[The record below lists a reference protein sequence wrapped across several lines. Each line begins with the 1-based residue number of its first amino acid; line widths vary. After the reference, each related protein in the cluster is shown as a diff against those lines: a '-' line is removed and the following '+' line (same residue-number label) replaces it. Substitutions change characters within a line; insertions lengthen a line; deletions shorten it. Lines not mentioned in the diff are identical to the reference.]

1 MVTVK
6 IGRDPSCQILL
17 DHEMISRHHAILR
30 IYPTGKMELV
40 SMGANGTKL
49 NGALMRPNV
58 VYRVK
63 RSDMVSFADRF
74 QLDWNLIYNPTKKYR
89 IAVLCILGLIA
100 LLGAI
105 KAGVMIYDYFN
116 PFEEIEIPMENS
128 VKLQEPL
135 HSNQNNVLNIDTN
148 IVNVQTTSKANPKSI
163 SSRDFFIVKPTPKTM
178 PKEAPKDSIKSDS
191 LNLGK
196 KATESV
202 EEPTDSTNIRNKII
216 I

>member
-63 RSDMVSFADRF
+63 RSDMVSFADRY
-74 QLDWNLIYNPTKKYR
+74 QLDWNLINNPLRKYQ
-89 IAVLCILGLIA
+89 IAVLCIFSLII

-105 KAGVMIYDYFN
+105 KVGVMVYDYFN
-116 PFEEIEIPMENS
+116 PFRELEIPKEIS
-128 VKLQEPL
+128 IQQQEPS
-135 HSNQNNVLNIDTN
+135 HSNQNVSDIDT
-148 IVNVQTTSKANPKSI
+148 TTIKGKTTLKSNSKEI
-163 SSRDFFIVKPTPKTM
+163 SSKDFFIAKPDKKAIS
-178 PKEAPKDSIKSDS
+178 KEIQKDTIKGDTLSS
-191 LNLGK
+191 GK
-196 KATESV
+196 KKRESSG
-202 EEPTDSTNIRNKII
+202 ESIDSTNIRNKII